1 MANWHRCKYE
11 EVGYYFFN
19 ADFAKKNG
27 FTRASYYCN
36 EECIEKF

>member
-19 ADFAKKNG
+19 ADFAKRMDSHELHTIATKNVLK
-27 FTRASYYCN
+27 
-36 EECIEKF
+36 KF